1 MIVSLQRRAGLLL
14 AFEGLALTAVGI
26 GYAVQGRGANGDR
39 TSVLFGS
46 LFAVV
51 GGIVLLTLG
60 NAVERGRA
68 WARTPA
74 VVLNVFPLP
83 VALTAFQGG
92 AWWVGVPLL
101 LLAGTALY
109 LFATPE
115 LRERFRQS

>member
-14 AFEGLALTAVGI
+14 AFEGLALTTVGI

-39 TSVLFGS
+39 TSVLFS
-46 LFAVV
+46 ALSAVV

-60 NAVERGRA
+60 RAVERGRA

>member
-1 MIVSLQRRAGLLL
+1 MLFSAL
-14 AFEGLALTAVGI
+14 A
-26 GYAVQGRGANGDR
+26 
-39 TSVLFGS
+39 
-46 LFAVV
+46 AVV
-51 GGIVLLTLG
+51 AGVVLVTLG
-60 NAVERGRA
+60 RAVDGGRA
-68 WARTPA
+68 WARTPS